1 MTTEGFLEQPD
12 EKYDTTHLVSKQIL
26 KIILFVLI
34 LAILLFVSSGHVT
47 WVMAW
52 VYICVYVAGTIVTAL
67 FIIPHNPDLLV
78 ERIRVKKDAK
88 KWDKVLAPSM
98 AGLCPA
104 LTVIVAGLDFRFGW
118 SPQIPFS
125 LQIIAIAVA
134 LLGHLLL
141 TWSMVTNNFFSA
153 VFRIQIDRGHTVIT
167 TGPYRYVR
175 HPGYVGIIAFGLA
188 TPLMLGTLW
197 AFIPALFML
206 CISVVRTALE
216 DRTLKEELEG
226 YNDYAEHVRYRLF
239 PGIW

>member
-1 MTTEGFLEQPD
+1 VTTETFLEQSD
-12 EKYDTTHLVSKQIL
+12 EKYDTTNLVSKQIL
-26 KIILFVLI
+26 KIILFILV
-34 LAILLFVSSGHVT
+34 LAILLFVSSGLIT

-52 VYICVYVAGTIVTAL
+52 VYICVYAAGTIINAL
-67 FIIPHNPDLLV
+67 LIIPHKPDLLI
-78 ERIRVKKDAK
+78 ERTRIKKDAK
-88 KWDKVLAPSM
+88 KWDRIFAPFM
-98 AGLCPA
+98 AGISPA
-104 LTVIVAGLDFRFGW
+104 IIVIVAGLDFRFGW

-141 TWSMVTNNFFSA
+141 TWAMVTNNFFSA
-153 VFRIQIDRGHTVIT
+153 VVRIKNDRGHTVVT

-216 DRTLKEELEG
+216 DRTLKEELAG
-226 YNDYAEHVRYRLF
+226 YNYYAEHVRYRLL